1 MEGKSSTPNPK
12 LLQRLQTE
20 FEFNPDHIQNT
31 LSLLLADNTIPFV
44 ARYRKEQT
52 GNLDEVQIAN
62 LLDRYEYLKELEDRR
77 ETILN
82 SIRDQEKLTGELEKK
97 ISEVQ
102 TKQELEDLYLPY
114 KPKRRTRAMIARE
127 KGLEPLALLVLEE
140 QADRNQINNWLDAF
154 QAGLS
159 LPLPNDAIWQG
170 VRDIFAEKVAEDAQT
185 RARIRQLTFQ
195 HGKFVSEVKPEFKET
210 TSKFEMYYD
219 FNENISKIQPHRY
232 LAIRRGEKEEI
243 LQARVQVQEVLTE
256 SALQEI
262 WLTKANVDFRQ
273 ELQVALSDT
282 YDRLLAPSIETEI
295 RQELKKAT
303 REST

>member
-1 MEGKSSTPNPK
+1 MPEKRAWNR
-12 LLQRLQTE
+12 LL
-20 FEFNPDHIQNT
+20 
-31 LSLLLADNTIPFV
+31 
-44 ARYRKEQT
+44 
-52 GNLDEVQIAN
+52 
-62 LLDRYEYLKELEDRR
+62 
-77 ETILN
+77 
-82 SIRDQEKLTGELEKK
+82 
-97 ISEVQ
+97 
-102 TKQELEDLYLPY
+102 
-114 KPKRRTRAMIARE
+114 
-127 KGLEPLALLVLEE
+127 LLVLEE

-159 LPLPNDAIWQG
+159 LPMPTDEIWQG

-195 HGKFVSEVKPEFKET
+195 QGKFVSEVKPEFKET

-295 RQELKKAT
+295 RQELKQQADESSIELFSKNLRQLLMQPPWRFKSSHWPGSRFSNRNKVGSSRPHRAIARARCHLSGGTTTASRGVKTYAT
-303 REST
+303 GLD